1 MEWSTGTVLFYGG
14 IAGCIA
20 SVLLGVILSVVLHRR
35 KKRIEAEI
43 LQQYL

>member
-1 MEWSTGTVLFYGG
+1 MEWSAGTLLFYGG

-20 SVLLGVILSVVLHRR
+20 SVLLGVILFIVLRR
-35 KKRIEAEI
+35 SKKRIEAEI